1 MNGRRF
7 HILYCLRLFRY
18 ALLLCLVPMV
28 QALIAFDWT
37 SLFTA
42 LKQDAAILLFFLA
55 VSLVRWYVTG
65 FALTQDSFEAQ
76 TGVFVHSKYTFSK
89 SSVAVL
95 EIVRPLYCRLLGA
108 SRVTLYFHNYAAP
121 RRFQCYLTKRDAQ
134 ALADLLMPV
143 RQDHSIFSPTGYE
156 KLSFVMLSANV
167 ITACAFAW
175 VSLDRIQEVLGDSL
189 RQLAWMQ
196 FEQIEL
202 LVERILPAG
211 LAALA
216 TLFFL
221 VGGLTFLYA
230 FLHTAGFRVCRN
242 GGIIISKG
250 GLVTKTER
258 RVRLRCVSAC
268 DIRVTPAGRLLRRY
282 PVFIAAGSFTGGEVP
297 LFVVKKGQEARVE
310 ALLPGYSKPD
320 GPLCDPARKSPVQ
333 YLWKPGA
340 LLALGLAL
348 CGVAFNVLPGVLPVL
363 AAWVLGALGC
373 MIVSL
378 EGLRREGLHK
388 NENRTLSV
396 VFTRFFTR
404 HEVCVLTQDL
414 AYTLFEH
421 PFSVSEGRCDVTV
434 CLPCR
439 VRYKA
444 RGVLQYQARSI
455 PFSL

>member
-1 MNGRRF
+1 
-7 HILYCLRLFRY
+7 
-18 ALLLCLVPMV
+18 
-28 QALIAFDWT
+28 
-37 SLFTA
+37 
-42 LKQDAAILLFFLA
+42 
-55 VSLVRWYVTG
+55 
-65 FALTQDSFEAQ
+65 
-76 TGVFVHSKYTFSK
+76 
-89 SSVAVL
+89 
-95 EIVRPLYCRLLGA
+95 
-108 SRVTLYFHNYAAP
+108 
-121 RRFQCYLTKRDAQ
+121 
-134 ALADLLMPV
+134 MPV

-175 VSLDRIQEVLGDSL
+175 VSLDRIQEVLGDSV

-378 EGLRREGLHK
+378 EGLRKEGLHK